1 MKPPADPHRGAMLAK
16 LHIARK
22 QLAMEEGSYRALL
35 ARVAGV
41 ESAALCD
48 AAGLARVL
56 AEFERLGFSAARPA
70 RRDRKPH
77 VRKIWAI
84 WGDLKPLLDQAD
96 DDALRGFVR
105 RQTRSAK
112 NPEGVSAPEW
122 LDGIEAA
129 KVIEGLK
136 GWLARVRA
144 AKMKE
149 GVPDV

>member
-1 MKPPADPHRGAMLAK
+1 MLAK

-22 QLAMEEGSYRALL
+22 QLAMEESSYRGLL
-35 ARVAGV
+35 MRVAGV
-41 ESAALCD
+41 DSAASCD
-48 AAGLARVL
+48 AGALARVL
-56 AEFERLGFSAARPA
+56 AEFERLGFAARPG
-70 RRDRKPH
+70 RRDRQPH

-84 WGDLKPLLDQAD
+84 WADLKPLLDQAG

-112 NPEGVSAPEW
+112 NPDGIGAPEW
-122 LDGIEAA
+122 LDPAEAR

-144 AKMKE
+144 A
-149 GVPDV
+149 GAA